1 MTAWNATNSQQ
12 LRISAHGLPT
22 HIVRAKKRSPEP
34 AMRKSRAFFLTL
46 VATVACSAIPA
57 QAADT
62 VFKAALDGLQT
73 LPDPINTPASGS
85 LELRLSADGKT
96 INYKLVV
103 DKITNP
109 SQADVHFGSAS
120 QNGQPVVKLW
130 PKAGATAK
138 RGEFSGVLA
147 EGSFDAGDFIGP
159 MVGSPMSDLVD
170 ELRSGNTYVNVHTY
184 DGVDPPY
191 SGPGDYRVGEIRGQI
206 K

>member
-1 MTAWNATNSQQ
+1 MFKTRDVLFALLAFAACAT
-12 LRISAHGLPT
+12 LP
-22 HIVRAKKRSPEP
+22 AG
-34 AMRKSRAFFLTL
+34 
-46 VATVACSAIPA
+46 
-57 QAADT
+57 AADG
-62 VFKAALDGLQT
+62 VFTAAMDGAQC
-73 LPDPINTPASGS
+73 LPDPIKTPATGTV
-85 LELRLSADGKT
+85 ELRLSADGKT
-96 INYKLVV
+96 IHYKLVV
-103 DKITNP
+103 EKLTNP
-109 SQADVHFGSAS
+109 SQADVHFGSSS

-130 PKAGATAK
+130 PRAGATAK

-147 EGSFDAGDFIGP
+147 EGSFDTGDFIGP